1 MRDHDV
7 GSLLVVRATLPH
19 DLVGIFT
26 ERDLVRKIDEV
37 QHGGYWE
44 KTVSTVMSH
53 PVITI
58 SVYDIANAPFM
69 MNKCAIRHLPV
80 VYEDS
85 ERKQHIAGMI
95 SMRDLFSEMLTVKK
109 PDDLPAVKIAL
120 SSRDEVSRKILK
132 TIFSQGGKAWI
143 EEIAFGPEI
152 LKAVADR
159 KPTTLVLDL
168 DFVAP
173 AEWAS
178 LLQAL
183 NRDTQGPQVIV
194 LFTPGFHEPKNV
206 AVLTQLE
213 KGGRITAF
221 VKPIN
226 VLEVLQKAQL
236 GFTKDVMT

>member
-7 GSLLVVRATLPH
+7 GSVLVVRATLPH
-19 DLVGIFT
+19 DLLGIFT

-58 SVYDIANAPFM
+58 SVYEMSKAPAM
-69 MNKCAIRHLPV
+69 MKNCWIRHLPV
-80 VYEDS
+80 IYEDS
-85 ERKQHIAGMI
+85 VGKQHIAGMI
-95 SMRDLFSEMLTVKK
+95 SMRDLFSEMLEKK
-109 PDDLPAVKIAL
+109 EGVFDETNGVKIAIC
-120 SSRDEVSRKILK
+120 SRDEVSRGILK
-132 TIFSQGGKAWI
+132 TLFAQGGKAWI
-143 EEIAFGPEI
+143 EEIPFGPKTLGEI
-152 LKAVADR
+152 AKI
-159 KPTTLVLDL
+159 KPTAVVLDL

-178 LLQAL
+178 LLQSL
-183 NRDTQGPQVIV
+183 NRGDRGPQVIV

-206 AVLTQLE
+206 AILSKLE

-221 VKPIN
+221 AKPIN
-226 VLEVLQKAQL
+226 VLEVLQKARVT
-236 GFTKDVMT
+236 FTS